1 MSTARDPDW
10 QADLQR
16 CGMRR
21 PLLKEQSL
29 WALWVYRFG
38 RRVDRRPPGI
48 VRRMLTS
55 WYWLLFRAAETAT
68 GISLPKSATIG
79 PGLRIWHFGG
89 IFLHPQATL
98 GANCTLRQ
106 GVTIGNREEDGPVP
120 VIGDDVE
127 FGAYAQVLGGVRI
140 GNGCRIGALSV
151 VLQDVPDGATA
162 VGVPARIVPL
172 VTRGD
177 ESPDEISEEQLSKQ
191 SHGIDH
197 MNVDVNVVPLK
208 GIA

>member
-1 MSTARDPDW
+1 MARDPDW

-21 PLLKEQSL
+21 ALLKEQSL

-48 VRRMLTS
+48 VRRVLTM
-55 WYWLLFRAAETAT
+55 WYWLLFRAAETLT
-68 GISLPKSATIG
+68 GIGLPKSAVIG

-98 GANCTLRQ
+98 GAGCTLRH

-120 VIGDDVE
+120 VIGDGVE

-140 GNGCRIGALSV
+140 GDGARIGALSV
-151 VLQDVPDGATA
+151 VLCDVPAGATA
-162 VGVPARIVPL
+162 VGVPARIVARQSASQQQNHEL
-172 VTRGD
+172 QND
-177 ESPDEISEEQLSKQ
+177 ERQE
-191 SHGIDH
+191 HGTTI
-197 MNVDVNVVPLK
+197 VVPLK
-208 GIA
+208 GIG